1 MANIEVHGV
10 EAIVI
15 DLEQFP
21 ARVLKATVR
30 AINRAIASGRSLMVK
45 EMSADTGLKQK
56 DVREAIV
63 LKQASASNPVGS
75 IAASMKRIPLIKFN
89 AKGPR
94 PSRGRGRG
102 VTYRLPGGK
111 GRLEHAF
118 FAVMS
123 SGHEGIF
130 ERTPGKYM
138 KGTRDNFV
146 VATTRGRKGRQ
157 AIHEKYGPSLG
168 QVFKKFRPAGLAQ
181 AQAVFEKNFDHELE
195 FASSPGQVDAD

>member
-1 MANIEVHGV
+1 MSNIEIHGV

-30 AINRAIASGRSLMVK
+30 AINRAIDSGRSLMVK
-45 EMSADTGLKQK
+45 EMAADSGLKQK
-56 DVREAIV
+56 DVRDAV
-63 LKQASASNPVGS
+63 VVKRASASNPQAS
-75 IAASMKRIPLIKFN
+75 IAASMKRLPLIKFN

-123 SGHEGIF
+123 SGHEGIY

-146 VATTRGRKGRQ
+146 VATTRGRRGRQ
-157 AIHEKYGPSLG
+157 AIHEKFGPSLG
-168 QVFKKFRPAGLAQ
+168 QVFKKFRALGQ
-181 AQAVFEKNFDHELE
+181 ARALEVFQKNFDHELE
-195 FASSPGQVDAD
+195 FAKSAGPVDE